1 MALTPHH
8 RLELVR
14 RIRVRLEREPGH
26 VPELEL
32 VQTVISVTLEE
43 LEADLE
49 MGTVATESR
58 TLREMSRTYAR
69 LLLDRHGKKTE
80 VCRILGITDK
90 TLNRLL
96 RGD

>member
-1 MALTPHH
+1 MALDPHH

-14 RIRVRLEREPGH
+14 RIRVRLEREPGRA
-26 VPELEL
+26 PELEL
-32 VQTVISVTLEE
+32 VQTVISVTLDE

-49 MGTVATESR
+49 MGTHVQESIP
-58 TLREMSRTYAR
+58 LREMNRNYAR

>member
-1 MALTPHH
+1 MALDPHH

-14 RIRVRLEREPGH
+14 RIRVRLEREPGRL
-26 VPELEL
+26 PELEL
-32 VQTVISVTLEE
+32 VQTVITVTLDE

-49 MGTVATESR
+49 MGNVALEAQS
-58 TLREMSRTYAR
+58 LREMSRTYAR

>member
-1 MALTPHH
+1 MALDPHH

-14 RIRVRLEREPGH
+14 RIRVRLEREPGRL
-26 VPELEL
+26 PELEM
-32 VQTVISVTLEE
+32 VQTVITVTLDE

-49 MGTVATESR
+49 MGNVALEAQS
-58 TLREMSRTYAR
+58 LREMSRTYAR